1 LIPDK
6 WKRHEMHALEKIK
19 QNYFRTRS
27 SASKGSTT
35 KFPAD
40 MIKLIGKL
48 QVTNHNSTPEDLYHG
63 YVQRENFC

>member
-1 LIPDK
+1 
-6 WKRHEMHALEKIK
+6 MHALEKIK

-48 QVTNHNSTPEDLYHG
+48 PVTITNHNSTPEDLYHG
-63 YVQRENFC
+63 YV

>member
-48 QVTNHNSTPEDLYHG
+48 PVTITNHNSTPEDLYHG
-63 YVQRENFC
+63 YV